1 MADWSVNEILGAW
14 LAATLAVNGV
24 SVVVPNVFVAIEL
37 PLSKAPLDVVEPLKS
52 VFIDNLP
59 FEEFISNTP
68 LPLFKVQV
76 TDWFAENAAI
86 VPLLP
91 FELI

>member
-1 MADWSVNEILGAW
+1 MNAIDGAW
-14 LAATLAVNGV
+14 LAATLAVNAV
-24 SVVVPNVFVAIEL
+24 SFVVPNVLVAILL

-52 VFIDNLP
+52 VFMDNLP

-76 TDWFAENAAI
+76 TVWLAENAAI